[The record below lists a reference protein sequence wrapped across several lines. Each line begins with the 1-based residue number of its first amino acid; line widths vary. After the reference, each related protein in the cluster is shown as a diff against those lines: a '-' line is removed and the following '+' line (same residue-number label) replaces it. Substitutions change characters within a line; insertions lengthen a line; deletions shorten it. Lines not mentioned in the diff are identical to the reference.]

1 METLAEM
8 LTLASKK
15 TQVIATTHSPYLLNH
30 LPADSFVVVEK
41 TKGATVCRPVKGR
54 KGIKHLMEQLGAGE
68 AWYSGHL
75 GGVP

>member
-1 METLAEM
+1 
-8 LTLASKK
+8 
-15 TQVIATTHSPYLLNH
+15 VIATTHSPTLLNY

-41 TKGATVCRPVKGR
+41 TKGATECRPLKGR
-54 KGIKHLMEQLGAGE
+54 KGVKQVIKDLGAGE